1 MIVAQEDMVTPLAF
15 EVSRCRV
22 PWAAFVST
30 SPLEGEPS
38 ESSGETEP
46 SESLGETEPSE
57 SPGESEPSEPLDR
70 LVIAPTP
77 PELEMQVKSSWL
89 QTKPS
94 AHGIS

>member
-30 SPLEGEPS
+30 SPSEGEPS

-77 PELEMQVKSSWL
+77 PELEMQVKSS
-89 QTKPS
+89 
-94 AHGIS
+94 

>member
-30 SPLEGEPS
+30 SPSEGEPS

-46 SESLGETEPSE
+46 SESLGETEPSESPGESEPSE

-77 PELEMQVKSSWL
+77 PELEMQVKSS
-89 QTKPS
+89 
-94 AHGIS
+94 